1 MKKQNI
7 LITGGSGFV
16 GSHMVKKFSE
26 NNNTVTI
33 FDIIEPKFPLNTHT
47 SYIKGDIF
55 DLSSLQKVVEKND
68 VVVHLVGL
76 ADSNVAQKN
85 PMKSFHLNVL
95 SLQNTLEACRISGN
109 KKIVFPSSAAIYG
122 ITEDLPIKENFTHQP
137 TNIYSW
143 HKILC
148 EKMVQSYQKNY
159 GINYVILRFFNV
171 YGKGNEG
178 VIGIFIDKAK
188 RGETIESFGP
198 YQYRDFIYAGDVAN
212 AIYMAVAHDKA
223 TNRIINIGSGK
234 GVQIREILDLVC
246 EFYPNAKWIERK
258 ADFTMYDSISD
269 VTLARILLDFHPHSS
284 PEFMKNII
292 KNEMIQE

>member
-1 MKKQNI
+1 MKKQDI

-33 FDIIEPKFPLNTHT
+33 FDIIEPKFPLNANT

-55 DLSSLQKVVEKND
+55 DLSSLQKIVERND

-85 PMKSFHLNVL
+85 PMKSFQLNVL
-95 SLQNTLEACRISGN
+95 SLQNILEACRISGN

-122 ITEDLPIKENFTHQP
+122 ITEDLPIKENFTPQP

-188 RGETIESFGP
+188 KGETIESFGP
-198 YQYRDFIYAGDVAN
+198 YQYRDFIYAGDVAE
-212 AIYMAVAHDKA
+212 AVYHAVAYEKSV
-223 TNRIINIGSGK
+223 NRVINIGSGK
-234 GVQIREILDLVC
+234 GIQIREILNMVC
-246 EFYPNAKWIERK
+246 ELFPNAKWEEK
-258 ADFTMYDSISD
+258 QADFTMYDSIAD
-269 VTLARILLDFHPHSS
+269 ITLARILLDFEPHNSN
-284 PEFMKNII
+284 EFMKRII
-292 KNEMIQE
+292 TEEMF

>member
-26 NNNTVTI
+26 NNNQVTI
-33 FDIIEPKFPLNTHT
+33 FDIIEPKFPLNPNT
-47 SYIKGDIF
+47 SYIRGDIF
-55 DLSSLQKVVEKND
+55 DLPSLLKVVEKND

-76 ADSNVAQKN
+76 ADSNVAQKS
-85 PMKSFHLNVL
+85 PMKSFQLNVM
-95 SLQNTLEACRISGN
+95 SLQNILEACRLSGN

-122 ITEDLPIKENFTHQP
+122 ITEDLPIKENFTPQP

-143 HKILC
+143 HKVLC

-159 GINYVILRFFNV
+159 GINFVILRFFNV

-188 RGETIESFGP
+188 KGKTIESFGP
-198 YQYRDFIYAGDVAN
+198 YQYRDFIYAGDVAE
-212 AIYMAVAHDKA
+212 AVYHAVAYEKSV
-223 TNRIINIGSGK
+223 NRVINIGSGK
-234 GVQIREILDLVC
+234 GVQIREILNMVC
-246 EFYPNAKWIERK
+246 ELFPRAKWEEKR
-258 ADFTMYDSISD
+258 ADFTMYDSIAD
-269 VTLARILLDFHPHSS
+269 ITLARILLDFKPNDT
-284 PEFMKNII
+284 PEFMKKII
-292 KNEMIQE
+292 LEEMI

>member
-33 FDIIEPKFPLNTHT
+33 FDIIEPRFPLNANT
-47 SYIKGDIF
+47 SYIQGDIF
-55 DLSSLQKVVEKND
+55 DLSSLQKVVERND

-85 PMKSFHLNVL
+85 PMKSFQLNVL
-95 SLQNTLEACRISGN
+95 SLQNILEACRISGN

-122 ITEDLPIKENFTHQP
+122 ITEDLPIKENFTPQP

-188 RGETIESFGP
+188 KGEIIESFGP
-198 YQYRDFIYAGDVAN
+198 YQYRDFIYAGDVAE
-212 AIYMAVAHDKA
+212 AVYHAVAYEKSV
-223 TNRIINIGSGK
+223 NRVINIGSGK
-234 GVQIREILDLVC
+234 GVQIREILNMVC
-246 EFYPNAKWIERK
+246 ELFPNAKWEEK
-258 ADFTMYDSISD
+258 QADFTMYDSIAD
-269 VTLARILLDFHPHSS
+269 ITLARILLDFEPHNSN
-284 PEFMKNII
+284 EFMKRII
-292 KNEMIQE
+292 TEEMV